1 TVHSNLPVDMRGTKA
16 SKASNPEKPYISRS
30 MLKIIIDGIP
40 CIGEIKRE
48 GKDAAGKLLESEFY
62 YMPENDTDDMRRDT
76 VTQSL
81 GKTSM
86 RAA

>member
-1 TVHSNLPVDMRGTKA
+1 
-16 SKASNPEKPYISRS
+16 
-30 MLKIIIDGIP
+30 MLKTIIDGIP

-62 YMPENDTDDMRRDT
+62 YMPETDTDDMRRDT

-86 RAA
+86 RAARKQHKVCLFPHCDRFPSSFD

>member
-1 TVHSNLPVDMRGTKA
+1 
-16 SKASNPEKPYISRS
+16 
-30 MLKIIIDGIP
+30 MLKTIIDGIT

-86 RAA
+86 RAARKQHKVCHLPSPRFSLFNVD